1 MRRVSEDSSD
11 EHRYD
16 DLLDLP
22 HPVSKNHRHMSLHDR
37 AAQFAPFAA
46 LTGYNEAID
55 SSLHRGVPK
64 IELSDSQSEDLNQ
77 QIISLAQQ
85 IRRHPMAA
93 VCYYYL
99 PEENMHEK
107 ILHKS
112 KDMPSHT
119 RERLLA
125 QQEETA
131 LRQQAK
137 GQQKRMGTYVTK
149 IGRLKSIDV
158 LHQQMIFMDHSA
170 VSFRDILSVHSAEE
184 KRNT

>member
-16 DLLDLP
+16 DLLDRP
-22 HPVSKNHRHMSLHDR
+22 HPISKNHRHMSLHDR

-55 SSLHRGVPK
+55 GSLQRGVPK
-64 IELSDSQSEDLNQ
+64 TELSESQSEELNQ
-77 QIISLAQQ
+77 QIIVLAEQ
-85 IRRHPMAA
+85 IRSHPLAA
-93 VCYYYL
+93 VCYYHL
-99 PEENMHEK
+99 PAENMHEK
-107 ILHKS
+107 ILHKTKEMS
-112 KDMPSHT
+112 SDA
-119 RERLLA
+119 REMLLV
-125 QQEETA
+125 QHQEA
-131 LRQQAK
+131 AIRQKAK

-158 LHQQMIFMDHSA
+158 LHQQVIFMDHTII
-170 VSFRDILSVHSAEE
+170 SFQDILSVHGAEK